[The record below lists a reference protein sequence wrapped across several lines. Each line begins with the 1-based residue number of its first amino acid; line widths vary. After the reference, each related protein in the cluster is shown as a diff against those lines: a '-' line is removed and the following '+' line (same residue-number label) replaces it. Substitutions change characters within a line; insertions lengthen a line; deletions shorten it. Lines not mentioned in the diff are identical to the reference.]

1 MKTQHDG
8 RGLAAFNIYP
18 PTYMALNMP
27 RDSEELRTRSRILT
41 APYRHRLLLPSFGDG
56 ETMAHK
62 GKAAEIPQDKERAAD
77 TYLQRVA
84 TFHVHREEN

>member
-8 RGLAAFNIYP
+8 RGLAAFNIHP

-41 APYRHRLLLPSFGDG
+41 HLTDTDYYCLPS
-56 ETMAHK
+56 EM
-62 GKAAEIPQDKERAAD
+62 GKLWHTKAKQLKYRRTKSGLQIP
-77 TYLQRVA
+77 TC
-84 TFHVHREEN
+84 NG